1 MADTGNGATLTL
13 SADGGATTYT
23 IVSITPGDQSIE
35 ALEVSHLGTTGDKEY
50 IKSDLKE
57 TPEGSAEVLFDVNTA
72 LPTPGSAT
80 QTITI
85 TFPKESTV
93 VTAAAATL
101 AGSGFVTSIS
111 YPELVSDTVM
121 RATINWKMDGFTG
134 PTFTAEV

>member
-13 SADGGATTYT
+13 SADGGSTTYT

-57 TPEGSAEVLFDVNTA
+57 TPEGSAEVLFDTGTA
-72 LPTPGSAT
+72 LPVPGSAT
-80 QTITI
+80 QTITV
-85 TFPKESTV
+85 TFPKESTSS
-93 VTAAAATL
+93 TTSPTL

-134 PTFTAEV
+134 PTFTPEA

>member
-13 SADGGATTYT
+13 SADGGSTTYT

-35 ALEVSHLGTTGDKEY
+35 ALEVSHLGTTDNKEY

-57 TPEGSAEVLFDVNTA
+57 TPEGSAEVLFDTNVG

-85 TFPKESTV
+85 TFPKEV
-93 VTAAAATL
+93 ATATAAATL
-101 AGSGFVTSIS
+101 AGSGFVTSVS

-134 PTFTAEV
+134 PTFTAEP

>member
-13 SADGGATTYT
+13 SADGGSTTYT

-35 ALEVSHLGTTGDKEY
+35 ALEVSHLGTTDNKEY

-85 TFPKESTV
+85 TFPKEV
-93 VTAAAATL
+93 ATATAAATL
-101 AGSGFVTSIS
+101 AGSGFVTSVS

>member
-13 SADGGATTYT
+13 SATGGSTTYT

-35 ALEVSHLGTTGDKEY
+35 ALEVSHLGTTDSKEY
-50 IKSDLKE
+50 IRSDLKE
-57 TPEGSAEVLFDVNTA
+57 TPEGSAEILFDVNTG
-72 LPTPGSAT
+72 LPAVGSAT

-85 TFPKESTV
+85 TFPKETTV

-101 AGSGFVTSIS
+101 AGSGFITSVS

-121 RATINWKMDGFTG
+121 RATINWKMDGYTG
-134 PTFTAEV
+134 PTYTAEV

>member
-13 SADGGATTYT
+13 SADGGSTTYT

-50 IKSDLKE
+50 IRSDLKE
-57 TPEGSAEVLFDVNTA
+57 TPEGSAEVLFDTNVA

-85 TFPKESTV
+85 TFPKEV
-93 VTAAAATL
+93 ATATAAATL
-101 AGSGFVTSIS
+101 AGSGFITSVS

-121 RATINWKMDGFTG
+121 RATISWKMDGYTG
-134 PTFTAEV
+134 PTFTAEP